1 MGNHKSGQRVSVQSE
16 PSVPPHPGDK
26 GLKGIGISE
35 TNLVLSA
42 VADAESLKN
51 HDILPMCA

>member
-1 MGNHKSGQRVSVQSE
+1 MKEISELVYSQS
-16 PSVPPHPGDK
+16 PVCPPHPGDK
-26 GLKGIGISE
+26 GLKGIGTSE